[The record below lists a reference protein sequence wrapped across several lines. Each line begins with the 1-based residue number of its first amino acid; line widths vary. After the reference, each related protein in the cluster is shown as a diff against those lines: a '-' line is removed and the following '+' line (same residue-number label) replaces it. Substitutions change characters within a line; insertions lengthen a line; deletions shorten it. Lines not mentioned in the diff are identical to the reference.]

1 MRASDAAT
9 DHAPAKTHRQTD
21 TLATDTLADGH
32 WQVNAPTD
40 TAADKHMAIKKPA

>member
-1 MRASDAAT
+1 MRASDAAI
-9 DHAPAKTHRQTD
+9 DHAPAKTHRQ
-21 TLATDTLADGH
+21 TDTLADGH